1 MSYYYMTIIMA
12 KFKKLATP
20 DIKKEAERLELSHF
34 IDRNLKWD
42 TVFQVC
48 SLIQYLYIGND
59 QHSRVN
65 IYHHT

>member
-1 MSYYYMTIIMA
+1 MTIITA

-20 DIKKEAERLELSHF
+20 DINKEAEQLELSRV

-42 TVFQVC
+42 TVLVPGVQH
-48 SLIQYLYIGND
+48 LQYLYTGND
-59 QHSRVN
+59 QHSLVN

>member
-1 MSYYYMTIIMA
+1 MTIIMA

-42 TVFQVC
+42 TVLVPGVQPDSIFV
-48 SLIQYLYIGND
+48 
-59 QHSRVN
+59 HWE
-65 IYHHT
+65 

>member
-12 KFKKLATP
+12 KFKQLATP

-42 TVFQVC
+42 TVLVPGVQPDSIFV
-48 SLIQYLYIGND
+48 
-59 QHSRVN
+59 HWE
-65 IYHHT
+65 

>member
-20 DIKKEAERLELSHF
+20 DIKKEAEWLELSHF

-42 TVFQVC
+42 TVLVLGVQPDSIFVHWEWSAQ
-48 SLIQYLYIGND
+48 S
-59 QHSRVN
+59 S
-65 IYHHT
+65 